1 MQSDEVLFLTNPDY
15 ALELLM
21 IFQTRLPRFLLL
33 LPMLCSSLMA
43 AESWDQWRGPNRDGR
58 ISGAKWPAGLDEA
71 RLKKRWQ
78 LPLGPSYSGPVMN
91 AERVFITETVDKKR
105 EQVTAL
111 RRSDGSV
118 VWKRDWEG
126 AMSVPFFARSNGDW
140 IRATPALDGDTLYV
154 AGMRDVLVALNSTDG
169 SERWRLDFV
178 KRFGADLPT
187 FGFVSSP
194 LIDGDSVYVQAGG
207 GVARLRKAD
216 GQVVWHGARD
226 GGGMMGSAFGSP
238 VILTLAGKRQLVIQA
253 RTRLFGVALED
264 GAELWSL
271 PVESFRG
278 MNILTPTFAGKD
290 RLFTAAYGGK
300 TLGIDI
306 RSENGGFR
314 AVPAWEF
321 KAQGY
326 MTSPI
331 IHEGH
336 AYLQLRSQRALCIE
350 LATGAEKW
358 TTSESFGKY
367 WSMVAQSDRILAL
380 DERGELIL
388 FKATPEKFDVLSRR
402 KVAES
407 DAWAHLAVDGSELYI
422 RELKALSV
430 WDWSSGA
437 SQP

>member
-1 MQSDEVLFLTNPDY
+1 MV
-15 ALELLM
+15 
-21 IFQTRLPRFLLL
+21 
-33 LPMLCSSLMA
+33 

-238 VILTLAGKRQLVIQA
+238 VILTLAGKRQLVVQA

-358 TTSESFGKY
+358 TTTESFGKY
-367 WSMVAQSDRILAL
+367 WSMVAQADRILAL

>member
-1 MQSDEVLFLTNPDY
+1 MIFLT
-15 ALELLM
+15 
-21 IFQTRLPRFLLL
+21 QLPRFLLL

-43 AESWDQWRGPNRDGR
+43 AESWDQWRGPHRDGR
-58 ISGAKWPAGLDEA
+58 ISGAKWPGGLDEA

-178 KRFGADLPT
+178 KRFGSDLPT

-238 VILTLAGKRQLVIQA
+238 VILTLAGKRQLVVQA

-306 RSENGGFR
+306 RSENGAFR

-358 TTSESFGKY
+358 TTTESFGKY

-430 WDWSSGA
+430 WDWSAGA
-437 SQP
+437 SQ

>member
-1 MQSDEVLFLTNPDY
+1 M
-15 ALELLM
+15 
-21 IFQTRLPRFLLL
+21 TRLPRFLLL

-238 VILTLAGKRQLVIQA
+238 VILTLAGKRQLVVQA

-367 WSMVAQSDRILAL
+367 WSMVAQADRILAL

-402 KVAES
+402 KVAVS

>member
-1 MQSDEVLFLTNPDY
+1 
-15 ALELLM
+15 M
-21 IFQTRLPRFLLL
+21 IFPTRLPRFLLL

-43 AESWDQWRGPNRDGR
+43 AESWDQWRGPHRDGR
-58 ISGAKWPAGLDEA
+58 ISGAKWPGGLDEA
-71 RLKKRWQ
+71 RLKRRWQ

-118 VWKRDWEG
+118 VWKRDWDG

-178 KRFGADLPT
+178 KRFGSDLPT

-238 VILTLAGKRQLVIQA
+238 VILTLAGKRQLVVQA

-358 TTSESFGKY
+358 TTGESFGKY
-367 WSMVAQSDRILAL
+367 WSMVAQGDRILAL

-430 WDWSSGA
+430 WDWSAGA

>member
-1 MQSDEVLFLTNPDY
+1 MTQ
-15 ALELLM
+15 
-21 IFQTRLPRFLLL
+21 LPRFLLL
-33 LPMLCSSLMA
+33 PVLCSSLMA

-194 LIDGDSVYVQAGG
+194 LIDGDSVYVQAGD

-367 WSMVAQSDRILAL
+367 WSMVSQGDRILAL

>member
-1 MQSDEVLFLTNPDY
+1 LTNPDY
-15 ALELLM
+15 AIDLSM
-21 IFQTRLPRFLLL
+21 IFLTRLPRFLL

>member
-1 MQSDEVLFLTNPDY
+1 
-15 ALELLM
+15 M
-21 IFQTRLPRFLLL
+21 ISMTRLPRFLL

-118 VWKRDWEG
+118 VWRRDWEG

>member
-1 MQSDEVLFLTNPDY
+1 
-15 ALELLM
+15 M
-21 IFQTRLPRFLLL
+21 IFPTRLPRFLLL

-58 ISGAKWPAGLDEA
+58 ISGAKWPTGLDEA

-78 LPLGPSYSGPVMN
+78 LPFGPSYSGPVMN

-264 GAELWSL
+264 GSELWSL

>member
-1 MQSDEVLFLTNPDY
+1 VLFLTNLVLAIRFD
-15 ALELLM
+15 M
-21 IFQTRLPRFLLL
+21 FSTTRLPRWLLL
-33 LPMLCSSLMA
+33 LPMLCSSLMV

-58 ISGAKWPAGLDEA
+58 ISGAKWPGGLDEA

-78 LPLGPSYSGPVMN
+78 LPFGPSYSGPVMN

-238 VILTLAGKRQLVIQA
+238 VILTLAGKRQLVVQA

-306 RSENGGFR
+306 RSENGAFR

-358 TTSESFGKY
+358 TTGESFGKY
-367 WSMVAQSDRILAL
+367 WSMVSQGDRILAL

-430 WDWSSGA
+430 WDWSSGV

>member
-1 MQSDEVLFLTNPDY
+1 
-15 ALELLM
+15 M
-21 IFQTRLPRFLLL
+21 ISMTRLPRFLL

>member
-1 MQSDEVLFLTNPDY
+1 MIFLT
-15 ALELLM
+15 
-21 IFQTRLPRFLLL
+21 QLPRFLLL

-43 AESWDQWRGPNRDGR
+43 AESWDQWRGPHRDGR
-58 ISGAKWPAGLDEA
+58 ISGAKWPGGLDEA

-238 VILTLAGKRQLVIQA
+238 VILTLAGKRQLVVQA

-358 TTSESFGKY
+358 TTTESFGKY
-367 WSMVAQSDRILAL
+367 WSMVAQADRVLAL

-430 WDWSSGA
+430 WDWSAGA

>member
-1 MQSDEVLFLTNPDY
+1 MTNPDY
-15 ALELLM
+15 AIDSLM
-21 IFQTRLPRFLLL
+21 IFLTRLPRFLL

>member
-1 MQSDEVLFLTNPDY
+1 
-15 ALELLM
+15 M
-21 IFQTRLPRFLLL
+21 IFPTRLPRFLLL

-367 WSMVAQSDRILAL
+367 WSMVAQGDRILAL

>member
-1 MQSDEVLFLTNPDY
+1 VQSDEVLFLTNPDY
-15 ALELLM
+15 AIDSLM
-21 IFQTRLPRFLLL
+21 IFLTRLPRFLL

-367 WSMVAQSDRILAL
+367 WSMVSQSDRILAL

>member
-1 MQSDEVLFLTNPDY
+1 MD
-15 ALELLM
+15 
-21 IFQTRLPRFLLL
+21 
-33 LPMLCSSLMA
+33 
-43 AESWDQWRGPNRDGR
+43 
-58 ISGAKWPAGLDEA
+58 
-71 RLKKRWQ
+71 
-78 LPLGPSYSGPVMN
+78 
-91 AERVFITETVDKKR
+91 AERVFTTETIDKKR
-105 EQVTAL
+105 ERVTAL

-118 VWKRDWEG
+118 IWKRDWEG

-154 AGMRDVLVALNSTDG
+154 AGMRDVLVALDARDG

-178 KRFGADLPT
+178 QRFGSDLPT

-194 LIDGDSVYVQAGG
+194 LVDGDSIFVQAGG
-207 GVARLRKAD
+207 GVARLRKSD
-216 GQVVWHGARD
+216 GQVVWHGVKD

-238 VILTLAGKRQLVIQA
+238 VILTLAGRRQLVVQT
-253 RTRLFGVALED
+253 RTRLVGVGLED

-278 MNILTPTFAGKD
+278 MNILTPTLAGRD
-290 RLFTAAYGGK
+290 RLFTATYGGK

-306 RSENGGFR
+306 RADGGAFR

-331 IHEGH
+331 VHDGH

-350 LATGAEKW
+350 LATGRERW

-367 WSMVAQSDRILAL
+367 WSMVASGQRILAL

-388 FKATPEKFDVLSRR
+388 FRADPEKFDVLGRR

-407 DAWAHLAVDGSELYI
+407 DTWAHLAVDGSSLYI
-422 RELKALSV
+422 RGLNSLTAWE
-430 WDWSSGA
+430 WSEKSA
-437 SQP
+437 N

>member
-1 MQSDEVLFLTNPDY
+1 MIFLT
-15 ALELLM
+15 
-21 IFQTRLPRFLLL
+21 QLPRFLLL

-43 AESWDQWRGPNRDGR
+43 AESWDQWRGPHRDGR
-58 ISGAKWPAGLDEA
+58 ISGAKWPGGLDEA

-238 VILTLAGKRQLVIQA
+238 VILTLAGKRQLVVQA

-306 RSENGGFR
+306 RSENGAFR

-358 TTSESFGKY
+358 TTTESFGKY

-430 WDWSSGA
+430 WDWSAGA
-437 SQP
+437 SQ

>member
-1 MQSDEVLFLTNPDY
+1 M
-15 ALELLM
+15 
-21 IFQTRLPRFLLL
+21 TRLPRFLLL
-33 LPMLCSSLMA
+33 PVLCSSLMA

-367 WSMVAQSDRILAL
+367 WSMVAKSDRILAL

-407 DAWAHLAVDGSELYI
+407 DAWAHLAVDGSEIYI

-430 WDWSSGA
+430 WDWSGGA
-437 SQP
+437 SQ

>member
-1 MQSDEVLFLTNPDY
+1 
-15 ALELLM
+15 M
-21 IFQTRLPRFLLL
+21 ISMTRLPRFLL

-264 GAELWSL
+264 GAELWTL

-367 WSMVAQSDRILAL
+367 WSMVAQSDHILAL

-407 DAWAHLAVDGSELYI
+407 DAWAHLAVDGSEIYI

-430 WDWSSGA
+430 WDWSGGA

>member
-1 MQSDEVLFLTNPDY
+1 
-15 ALELLM
+15 M
-21 IFQTRLPRFLLL
+21 IFPTRLPRFLLL

-58 ISGAKWPAGLDEA
+58 ISGAKWPTGLDEA

-78 LPLGPSYSGPVMN
+78 LPFGPSYSGPVMN

-238 VILTLAGKRQLVIQA
+238 VILTLAGKRQLVVQA

>member
-1 MQSDEVLFLTNPDY
+1 
-15 ALELLM
+15 M
-21 IFQTRLPRFLLL
+21 ISMTRLPRFLL

-367 WSMVAQSDRILAL
+367 WSMVAQGDRILAL

>member
-1 MQSDEVLFLTNPDY
+1 
-15 ALELLM
+15 M
-21 IFQTRLPRFLLL
+21 IFPTRLPRFLLL

-58 ISGAKWPAGLDEA
+58 ISGAKWPTGLDEA

-78 LPLGPSYSGPVMN
+78 LPFGPSYSGPVMN

-140 IRATPALDGDTLYV
+140 MRATPALDGDTLYV

-238 VILTLAGKRQLVIQA
+238 VILTLAGKRQLVVQA

-358 TTSESFGKY
+358 TTTESFGKY
-367 WSMVAQSDRILAL
+367 WSMVAQADRVLAL

-430 WDWSSGA
+430 WDWSAGA
-437 SQP
+437 SQ

>member
-1 MQSDEVLFLTNPDY
+1 MLFP
-15 ALELLM
+15 
-21 IFQTRLPRFLLL
+21 TRLPRFLLL
-33 LPMLCSSLMA
+33 LPMLCSSLIV

-58 ISGAKWPAGLDEA
+58 ISGAKWPTGLDEA

-78 LPLGPSYSGPVMN
+78 LPFGPSYSGPVMN

-154 AGMRDVLVALNSTDG
+154 AGMRDVLVALNSVDG

-207 GVARLRKAD
+207 GVARLRKTN

-238 VILTLAGKRQLVIQA
+238 VILTLGGKRQLVVQA

-300 TLGIDI
+300 TLGIDV

-358 TTSESFGKY
+358 TTTESFGKY
-367 WSMVAQSDRILAL
+367 WSMVAQADRVLAL

-430 WDWSSGA
+430 WDWSSGV

>member
-1 MQSDEVLFLTNPDY
+1 
-15 ALELLM
+15 
-21 IFQTRLPRFLLL
+21 
-33 LPMLCSSLMA
+33 MLCSSLMA

-194 LIDGDSVYVQAGG
+194 LLDGDSVYVQAGG

-238 VILTLAGKRQLVIQA
+238 VILTLAGKRQLVVQA

-407 DAWAHLAVDGSELYI
+407 DAWAHLAVDGSDLYI

-430 WDWSSGA
+430 WDWSGGA
-437 SQP
+437 SQ

>member
-1 MQSDEVLFLTNPDY
+1 
-15 ALELLM
+15 M
-21 IFQTRLPRFLLL
+21 IFPTRLPRFLLL

-58 ISGAKWPAGLDEA
+58 ISGAKWPTGLDEA

-78 LPLGPSYSGPVMN
+78 LPFGPSYSGPVMN

-118 VWKRDWEG
+118 IWKRDWEG

-238 VILTLAGKRQLVIQA
+238 VILTLAGKRQLVVQA

-358 TTSESFGKY
+358 TTTESFGKY
-367 WSMVAQSDRILAL
+367 WSMVAQADRVLAL

-430 WDWSSGA
+430 WDWSAGA
-437 SQP
+437 SQ

>member
-1 MQSDEVLFLTNPDY
+1 VLFLTNLVL
-15 ALELLM
+15 AIRFEM
-21 IFQTRLPRFLLL
+21 FSTTRLPRLLLL
-33 LPMLCSSLMA
+33 LPMLCSSLMV
-43 AESWDQWRGPNRDGR
+43 AESWDQWRGPHRDGR
-58 ISGAKWPAGLDEA
+58 ISGAKWPTGLDEA

-78 LPLGPSYSGPVMN
+78 LPFGPSYSGPVMN

-238 VILTLAGKRQLVIQA
+238 VILTLAGKRQLVVQA

>member
-1 MQSDEVLFLTNPDY
+1 
-15 ALELLM
+15 M
-21 IFQTRLPRFLLL
+21 IFPTRLPRFLLL

-58 ISGAKWPAGLDEA
+58 ISGAKWPTGLDEA

-78 LPLGPSYSGPVMN
+78 LPFGPSYSGPVMN

-238 VILTLAGKRQLVIQA
+238 VILTLAGKRQLVVQA

-358 TTSESFGKY
+358 TTTESFGKY
-367 WSMVAQSDRILAL
+367 WSMVAQADRVLAL

-430 WDWSSGA
+430 WDWSGGV

>member
-1 MQSDEVLFLTNPDY
+1 MTNPDY
-15 ALELLM
+15 AIDLSM
-21 IFQTRLPRFLLL
+21 IFLTRLPRFLL

>member
-1 MQSDEVLFLTNPDY
+1 
-15 ALELLM
+15 
-21 IFQTRLPRFLLL
+21 
-33 LPMLCSSLMA
+33 MA

>member
-1 MQSDEVLFLTNPDY
+1 
-15 ALELLM
+15 M
-21 IFQTRLPRFLLL
+21 IFPTRLPRFLLL

-58 ISGAKWPAGLDEA
+58 ISGAKWPTGLDEA

-105 EQVTAL
+105 EQVTAV
-111 RRSDGSV
+111 RRSAGSV

-238 VILTLAGKRQLVIQA
+238 VILTLAGKRQLVVQA

-358 TTSESFGKY
+358 TTTESFGKY
-367 WSMVAQSDRILAL
+367 WSMVAQADRVLAL

-430 WDWSSGA
+430 WDWSAGA
-437 SQP
+437 SQ

>member
-1 MQSDEVLFLTNPDY
+1 
-15 ALELLM
+15 M
-21 IFQTRLPRFLLL
+21 IFPTRLPRFLLL

-58 ISGAKWPAGLDEA
+58 ISGAKWPTGLDEA

-78 LPLGPSYSGPVMN
+78 LPFGPSYSGPVMN

-238 VILTLAGKRQLVIQA
+238 VILTLAGKRQLVVQA

-358 TTSESFGKY
+358 TTTESFGKY
-367 WSMVAQSDRILAL
+367 WSMVAQADRVLAL

-430 WDWSSGA
+430 WDWSAGA
-437 SQP
+437 SQ